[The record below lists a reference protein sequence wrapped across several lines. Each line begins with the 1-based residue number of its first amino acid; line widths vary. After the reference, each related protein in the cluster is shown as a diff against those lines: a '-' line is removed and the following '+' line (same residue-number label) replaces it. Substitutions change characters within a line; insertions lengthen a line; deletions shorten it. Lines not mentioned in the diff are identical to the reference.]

1 MWHHGRIITRLLE
14 RALVWTPSTSTLWNA
29 KLNPALMEGAM
40 SFAGLKRRSTICE
53 RLAQQLVTLQVRHC
67 HATRPVTRRSLQK
80 MMGLGDDEFK
90 DLTVTERRQ
99 YLRSKKLDFY
109 EGYTCLLMGS
119 PFVHRLETPVG
130 KEDAKLFIN
139 KTTGQFF
146 CKESLMEGTWDDI
159 QVFLEAWLNSG
170 QPLDKPREAK
180 FVTEEYE
187 DAEAQFVREEVDR
200 IWRKASTFVA
210 MEPSEC
216 AMVKQLF
223 SARKLSDSTLNRFKV
238 RWLAATKSLVF
249 PWFGPHGNLKG
260 LKLLSAKFDGTT
272 VSYEE
277 STLPRGNLYCNLFGL
292 YEAASSDTELVLTA
306 SELDCL
312 AVSQAVG
319 KMAVAAL
326 PRGISSLSPSLL
338 PYLEQYKKIILWLGS
353 DLTAWEAAKVFARKL
368 ALRRCCLVPAGD
380 PPQLQPLQALTE
392 GPSCLQRVVRG
403 ALRAAHKDITSFRQ
417 LRENVRGELVNI
429 DQAAGT
435 KWNRFPELNKVLKGH
450 RRGELTVFTGPTG
463 SGKTTFISEYALDL
477 CIQGVNT
484 LWGSFEISNVRLA
497 RVMLTQFS
505 QCELALHLEDYDMW
519 ADRFEMLP
527 LYFMTFQG
535 QQSIK
540 TVMNTMQHAVYVYDI
555 SHVVI
560 DNLQFMMG
568 QSNSSLDRFAMQDHI
583 IRAFR
588 NFATTYSC
596 HVTLVIHPRKE
607 DDDKE
612 LQISSILGTAKASQ
626 EADNIMILQNR
637 RLGSTHGH
645 RRIQVVKNRFDGDL
659 GTVPLEFHKPTLSFT
674 TSKWRVKHCKENSLA
689 PQGPVPPT
697 SADRV
702 FSSLE

>member
-1 MWHHGRIITRLLE
+1 MWHHGRTITRLLE
-14 RALVWTPSTSTLWNA
+14 RSLVRTPTAALCNA
-29 KLNPALMEGAM
+29 KLDPAMLEGAM
-40 SFAGLKRRSTICE
+40 SSAGLTRRSAICE
-53 RLAQQLVTLQVRHC
+53 RLAQQLATLQVRHC
-67 HATRPVTRRSLQK
+67 HATRPITRMSLQK
-80 MMGLGDDEFK
+80 MLRLGEEDFK
-90 DLTVTERRQ
+90 DLTVTEMRR
-99 YLRSKKLDFY
+99 YLHSKKLDFY
-109 EGYTCLLMGS
+109 EGYTCLLMAS
-119 PFVHRLETPVG
+119 PFVHRLATPVS
-130 KEDAKLFIN
+130 KDDARLFIN

-146 CKESLMEGTWDDI
+146 CKESLVEGTWDDI
-159 QVFLEAWLNSG
+159 QVFLEAWLDSG
-170 QPLDKPREAK
+170 QPLDKPREAQ
-180 FVTEEYE
+180 FVAEEDE
-187 DAEAQFVREEVDR
+187 DTEAQFVREEVDR
-200 IWRKASTFVA
+200 IWRKASTFA
-210 MEPSEC
+210 GMEPSEC

-223 SARKLSDSTLNRFKV
+223 SAKKLSDSTLNRFNV
-238 RWLAATKSLVF
+238 RWFAATKSLVF
-249 PWFGPHGNLKG
+249 PWFGPRGNLQG
-260 LKLLSAKFDGTT
+260 LKLLSAKFDGSI

-292 YEAASSDTELVLTA
+292 HEAASSDTELVLTA

-312 AVSQAVG
+312 AVSQSVR

-338 PYLEQYKKIILWLGS
+338 PYLEQYKKIILWLGRE
-353 DLTAWEAAKVFARKL
+353 LTAWEAAKVFARKL
-368 ALRRCCLVPAGD
+368 ALRRCCLVSAGD

-417 LRENVRGELVNI
+417 LRENVRGELVNV

-435 KWNRFPELNKVLKGH
+435 KWKRFPELTKVLKGH

-497 RVMLTQFS
+497 RVMLSQFS
-505 QCELALHLEDYDMW
+505 QCQLALHIEDYDMW

-535 QQSIK
+535 QQGIK

-568 QSNSSLDRFAMQDHI
+568 QTNTSLDRFALQDHI
-583 IRAFR
+583 IGVFR
-588 NFATTYSC
+588 NFATTNSC

-612 LQISSILGTAKASQ
+612 LQISSILGTAKVSQ
-626 EADNIMILQNR
+626 EADNVMILQNR
-637 RLGSTHGH
+637 RIGSTHGH
-645 RRIQVVKNRFDGDL
+645 RRIQVVKNRFDGEL

-674 TSKWRVKHCKENSLA
+674 TSKWRIKHGKENGFA
-689 PQGPVPPT
+689 QRGPVHPT
-697 SADRV
+697 SVDRV